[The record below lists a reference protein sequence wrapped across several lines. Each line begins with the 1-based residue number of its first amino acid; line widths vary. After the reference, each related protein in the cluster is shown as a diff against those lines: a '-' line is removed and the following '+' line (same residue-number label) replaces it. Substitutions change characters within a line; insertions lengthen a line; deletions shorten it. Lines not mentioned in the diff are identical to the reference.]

1 MRLVACLRACMCLWY
16 ACNHLHAFLY
26 SCSAGYLRICWLV
39 SLNVQWLCIRMLE
52 WFLSICL
59 VSCILDFLCGCIT
72 HLHTVSC
79 MHASMYIW
87 MPIWLCIFVLCSCVV
102 RVRICSC
109 VPVYASVDI
118 VSRITVTDCMFYCV
132 SAQQD
137 GQFVRLHVCM
147 VELPMTVC
155 LYTRVDAG
163 LYVCMPCACVILRVV
178 WCGYK
183 PACLFFLSFL
193 LFSLCDCNLCV
204 CVPVACVLVYA
215 CMPVCL

>member
-1 MRLVACLRACMCLWY
+1 MLACLLACLLECPCVRMSVCLRFFSVLFTLECFCDCVLMRLVACLRACMCLWY

-52 WFLSICL
+52 WSLSIL
-59 VSCILDFLCGCIT
+59 LGSCILDFLCGCIT

-79 MHASMYIW
+79 MHASMYLW

-102 RVRICSC
+102 RVRMCSC

-163 LYVCMPCACVILRVV
+163 LYVCMPLCMCDSACCLV
-178 WCGYK
+178 W
-183 PACLFFLSFL
+183 L
-193 LFSLCDCNLCV
+193 
-204 CVPVACVLVYA
+204 
-215 CMPVCL
+215 

>member
-1 MRLVACLRACMCLWY
+1 L
-16 ACNHLHAFLY
+16 
-26 SCSAGYLRICWLV
+26 
-39 SLNVQWLCIRMLE
+39 
-52 WFLSICL
+52 LSICL
-59 VSCILDFLCGCIT
+59 GSCILDFLCGCIT

-79 MHASMYIW
+79 MHASMYLW

-102 RVRICSC
+102 RVRMCSC

-147 VELPMTVC
+147 VELPMTVWMRGYMC
-155 LYTRVDAG
+155 
-163 LYVCMPCACVILRVV
+163 VCPCACVILRVV

>member
-1 MRLVACLRACMCLWY
+1 
-16 ACNHLHAFLY
+16 
-26 SCSAGYLRICWLV
+26 
-39 SLNVQWLCIRMLE
+39 
-52 WFLSICL
+52 
-59 VSCILDFLCGCIT
+59 
-72 HLHTVSC
+72 
-79 MHASMYIW
+79 

-102 RVRICSC
+102 RVRMCSC

-155 LYTRVDAG
+155 LYTLVWMRG
-163 LYVCMPCACVILRVV
+163 YMCVCPCACVILRVV

-183 PACLFFLSFL
+183 PAVCSFCPFC
-193 LFSLCDCNLCV
+193 FS
-204 CVPVACVLVYA
+204 ACAIVTCVYA
-215 CMPVCL
+215 CLLPACLFMLV

>member
-1 MRLVACLRACMCLWY
+1 MLACLNVRVFVCPCAYVSLAFYLPLNAFVTVCSCGW
-16 ACNHLHAFLY
+16 LHACVPVCAC
-26 SCSAGYLRICWLV
+26 SMPATTCSAGYLRICWLV

-59 VSCILDFLCGCIT
+59 GSCILDFLCGCIT

-79 MHASMYIW
+79 MHASMYLW

-102 RVRICSC
+102 RVRMCSC

-163 LYVCMPCACVILRVV
+163 LYVCMPLCMCDSACCLV
-178 WCGYK
+178 W
-183 PACLFFLSFL
+183 L
-193 LFSLCDCNLCV
+193 
-204 CVPVACVLVYA
+204 
-215 CMPVCL
+215 